1 MINFVLVVFLPCC
14 TCLAP
19 FPAKIGK
26 GSAFPAKIGFQTG
39 LLTMWLG
46 LLTLNFR
53 SPKGSLKFFLGSSL
67 AHASKTTADGP
78 ILSRNAKGP

>member
-26 GSAFPAKIGFQTG
+26 GSAFPAKIG
-39 LLTMWLG
+39 
-46 LLTLNFR
+46 
-53 SPKGSLKFFLGSSL
+53 KGSSFLAKIDKGFSN
-67 AHASKTTADGP
+67 
-78 ILSRNAKGP
+78 LS